1 VAAPES
7 KPFVISREVAAPRD
21 LVWKAWTEQ
30 DRLAKW
36 WGPKG
41 LDVRVSKLDLRPGG
55 MYHFCLGADL
65 WAKWVFREIVPPEK
79 LVWVHS
85 FSDEKGGVTT
95 HSMAPTWPRETL
107 STLTLSERGGKTTI
121 RLEWIPINPTDVEL
135 RTFDEG
141 RDGMTQGWTG
151 TFEKLEDYLRG

>member
-1 VAAPES
+1 VAAKES

-21 LVWKAWTEQ
+21 LVWKAWTEEK
-30 DRLAKW
+30 RLAKW

-41 LDVRVSKLDLRPGG
+41 LDVRVSKMDLRPGG
-55 MYHFCLGADL
+55 LYHFCLGADM
-65 WAKWVFREIVPPEK
+65 WAKWVFREIVPPER

-85 FSDEKGGVTT
+85 FSDEKGGLRT
-95 HSMAPTWPRETL
+95 HAMAPTWPRETL
-107 STLTLSERGGKTTI
+107 STLTLSERGGKTTV
-121 RLEWIPINPTDVEL
+121 RLEWVPIRPTDAER

-141 RDGMTQGWTG
+141 RGDMTQGWTG